1 MDNKAKVFTLEEAR
15 AMLPWLLEATREA
28 EQKVD
33 TVRKSNEQSPE
44 ARTRLQEIIQHWA
57 ETVFKL
63 GALPKQPFTVDFD
76 SGQDYFCWEYPEPE
90 IVYRHGYHDGYM
102 GRHRIEES

>member
-1 MDNKAKVFTLEEAR
+1 MSEESKIFTLEEAN
-15 AMLPWLLEATREA
+15 AMVPWLMEVTREA
-28 EQKVD
+28 EDKVKI
-33 TVRKSNEQSPE
+33 VHVNAGKSN
-44 ARTRLQEIIQHWA
+44 AADGLLQEIIQHWA

-76 SGQDYFCWEYPEPE
+76 SGNDYFCWEYPEE
-90 IVYRHGYHDGYM
+90 MINFRHGYQEGYV